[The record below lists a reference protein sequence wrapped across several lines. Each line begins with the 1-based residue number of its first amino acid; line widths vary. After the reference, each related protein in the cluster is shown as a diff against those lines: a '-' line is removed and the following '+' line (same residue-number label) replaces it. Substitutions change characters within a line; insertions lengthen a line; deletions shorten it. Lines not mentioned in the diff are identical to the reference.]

1 MDSPPNGISIDATS
15 WPIVTFILRGA
26 ISDDEFERL
35 FVEVE
40 KYWRRGDRFLTIT
53 DTRGASNASA
63 RQRQR
68 IGEWMKENQASIQQ
82 TSIGSIVIL
91 QSVIARGALTAIN
104 WIAQPEL
111 PSEYAKDWVQAS
123 EMATRMLDR
132 HDMLTDKLRRALQR
146 LA

>member
-1 MDSPPNGISIDATS
+1 VDSSPNGISIDVTS
-15 WPIVTFILRGA
+15 WPIVGFTLRGA
-26 ISDDEFERL
+26 ITDDEFERL

-53 DTRGASNASA
+53 DTRAAANASA

-68 IGEWMKENQASIQQ
+68 IGEWMKENQASIRQ

-91 QSVIARGALTAIN
+91 QSVIVRGALTAIN

-111 PSEYAKDWVQAS
+111 PPEYAKDWAQAS
-123 EMATRMLDR
+123 ELATRMLER
-132 HDMLTDKLRRALQR
+132 HDMLTDKLRLRLQR